1 MPACWPVSSRN
12 TGRAD
17 VEIEGRREGF
27 SEPRSPRQH
36 LHCSRSR
43 FWGSKRGFLKR
54 CVPTRGNTRLIHLT
68 SHPGV
73 KKKRPFLLCH
83 ESGGKYPPKK
93 TKNTKK
99 GRVKSLPKKS
109 PKTLS
114 FKAEGR
120 FPRASGVLLSSQ
132 STKLFSESPGGS
144 YLWPR
149 CTRCTSR

>member
-1 MPACWPVSSRN
+1 MCACQKALPKAWNSRNLGVNGKKISGAGERSVPACWPVSSRN

-73 KKKRPFLLCH
+73 KKTRPFLLCH

-93 TKNTKK
+93 TKKHKK
-99 GRVKSLPKKS
+99 REGKISPKKK
-109 PKTLS
+109 PQNPE
-114 FKAEGR
+114 F
-120 FPRASGVLLSSQ
+120 
-132 STKLFSESPGGS
+132 
-144 YLWPR
+144 
-149 CTRCTSR
+149 